1 MENSTQTTPA
11 CKLRELAKTL
21 SDIRVRSKYAMS
33 VDVYSASSP
42 EKTYSSHKS
51 DGAADTSLFKTL
63 AVIGAISLSIAM
75 MACACS
81 HFKH

>member
-1 MENSTQTTPA
+1 MENSTQSTPV
-11 CKLRELAKTL
+11 CKLKELAKTL
-21 SDIRVRSKYAMS
+21 TDIRVRSKYAMS
-33 VDVYSASSP
+33 VDVYSESNP

-51 DGAADTSLFKTL
+51 DGSADSSLFKTL
-63 AVIGAISLSIAM
+63 AVIGAISLSMAV